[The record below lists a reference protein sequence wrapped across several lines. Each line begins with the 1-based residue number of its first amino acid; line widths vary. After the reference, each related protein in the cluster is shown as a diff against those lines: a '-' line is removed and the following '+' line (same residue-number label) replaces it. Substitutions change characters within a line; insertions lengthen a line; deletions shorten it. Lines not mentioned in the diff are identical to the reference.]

1 MSVGHGD
8 TVTLAGDAGP
18 GDWSLTTGSDE
29 SGQLRALQ
37 SQCLPTFELMLE
49 DIDMPLKDNYGETK
63 TPLIKYF
70 SYSEPAEII
79 YSYDE
84 S

>member
-49 DIDMPLKDNYGETK
+49 DSDMPL
-63 TPLIKYF
+63 
-70 SYSEPAEII
+70 
-79 YSYDE
+79 
-84 S
+84 